1 MSKIGKLP
9 VKISSQ
15 VTVAMTD
22 GEAKV
27 KGPKG
32 ELIVI
37 VPAVITVTQEGDE
50 LIVKRINDEKPTRAL
65 HGLIRSLLNNA
76 VIGVTE
82 GFAKTLEI
90 NGVGYRAEVK
100 GEKVVLNI
108 GFSHPVEVP
117 VLDGVEV
124 RVEKNQ
130 IFITGIDKQTVG
142 QMAAV
147 IRSHKKPEPYKGK
160 GIKYSDEVVRR
171 KAGKT
176 AATGS
181 GKTNA

>member
-15 VTVAMTD
+15 VTITMTD

-32 ELIVI
+32 ELTVVI
-37 VPAVITVTQEGDE
+37 PTVITVTQEGDE
-50 LIVKRINDEKPTRAL
+50 LLVKRANDEKPTRAL
-65 HGLIRSLLNNA
+65 HGLVRSLLNNA

-100 GEKVVLNI
+100 GNVVVLNI

-117 VLDGVEV
+117 ILDGVEV

-130 IFITGIDKQTVG
+130 VFITGIDKQTVG

-160 GIKYSDEVVRR
+160 GIKYSDEVIRR

-181 GKTNA
+181 GKTAA